1 MLHFDYVNPF
11 TVDVFTFFWVM
22 HQNKTHMDMQLDNIL
37 KVLQLTA
44 NKTCDSLFQLTRSY
58 FFLVESSRVESSPTL
73 KMLSLTCSK
82 YFVLVIIFQ
91 VMSSHR
97 SLTLRQWL
105 ESTQIK
111 ATMTRVHISV
121 VSHLQIGLIEYPV
134 S

>member
-11 TVDVFTFFWVM
+11 TVDVFIFFWVM
-22 HQNKTHMDMQLDNIL
+22 HQNKTHMDMQLDKIL

-44 NKTCDSLFQLTRSY
+44 NKTCDSLFQLTPY
-58 FFLVESSRVESSPTL
+58 FFLVESSRVESSPTA

-82 YFVLVIIFQ
+82 YFGSVIISQ

-97 SLTLRQWL
+97 ISTLKQWL

-111 ATMTRVHISV
+111 VNMTRVHISV